1 MTGCTGKTKEVKL
14 HEEYEHD
21 SEPKARMEVIEPEPM
36 FFYAPQSDA
45 AETIEIMP
53 FFIPEDIASD
63 GRCASCEEMEEK
75 NGMLSA
81 YHTGR
86 ANVNEERVPQN
97 VRAAIINYA
106 IATGVGQDAVYEDNF
121 KYALYVDSD
130 GDMHHRNAGYIE
142 ELYEIPYN
150 LYDYDPQTD
159 GGTKA
164 PESISS
170 DAYGFMTNREMTEQY
185 GGIFAMSCVDDAK
198 EYIKAVY
205 SYDYT
210 DPFVMQ
216 MHAEKWAEL
225 TRRSPE
231 LDAFATSKIEEAK
244 KNEMQTDAHLLTND
258 GLVYQDAECNIRVR
272 GMRIMRY
279 NSIANHT
286 AMENGIAVGGIYFTP
301 VEVVLRLRN
310 GYLDVTD
317 EIELAPQQRTHKRR
331 EAKYGEYLNN
341 KS

>member
-1 MTGCTGKTKEVKL
+1 MTGCTGKAKEVKL

-21 SEPKARMEVIEPEPM
+21 SEPKASTGVIEPEPM
-36 FFYAPQSDA
+36 FFYAPNGKPQSDA

-106 IATGVGQDAVYEDNF
+106 IATGVDKDAVYEDNF

-216 MHAEKWAEL
+216 MHAENCSYAPDW
-225 TRRSPE
+225 
-231 LDAFATSKIEEAK
+231 SKNRANTAWGLLFYGEA
-244 KNEMQTDAHLLTND
+244 QCSGYA
-258 GLVYQDAECNIRVR
+258 R
-272 GMRIMRY
+272 GML
-279 NSIANHT
+279 ALFD
-286 AMENGIAVGGIYFTP
+286 AVGIESRYVHAAKAAP
-301 VEVVLRLRN
+301 VNPSHQWNLVKLD
-310 GYLDVTD
+310 GKWYHLDVQMMDSSYSGTNKPILLMGNHLNFD
-317 EIELAPQQRTHKRR
+317 ES
-331 EAKYGEYLNN
+331 KYPKIAGEDIVLQ
-341 KS
+341 